1 MTTWITGRPMIAKQA
16 SAMSMS
22 ELTLS
27 LLQRDQP
34 EIWHYLDQMPHST
47 FRAGIWYRVAKK
59 VLDQLLICNH
69 GSTHILTESRWALQP
84 QGTQW
89 FPKIGLFLVQ
99 AISLGPCRWPIEFL
113 TSSHPCGHL
122 SKIQNSQIHKVE
134 IWNFLSNFPRKDFSV
149 ISHEHKHRFLKW
161 FAQ

>member
-1 MTTWITGRPMIAKQA
+1 MIAKQA

-47 FRAGIWYRVAKK
+47 FRAGISYRVAKK

-69 GSTHILTESRWALQP
+69 GSTHILSCHAVL
-84 QGTQW
+84 
-89 FPKIGLFLVQ
+89 I
-99 AISLGPCRWPIEFL
+99 C
-113 TSSHPCGHL
+113 
-122 SKIQNSQIHKVE
+122 
-134 IWNFLSNFPRKDFSV
+134 
-149 ISHEHKHRFLKW
+149 
-161 FAQ
+161 